1 MLCIQPFLL
10 LAVGL
15 FNLLNRIGKN
25 SGFRPVF
32 HLRDL
37 FFHFNDHTTSIS
49 PGPSPVA

>member
-25 SGFRPVF
+25 SGFRTVF

-37 FFHFNDHTTSIS
+37 FSILMITTSIS
-49 PGPSPVA
+49 TAHRL